1 MRRQRASNLKA
12 SLSSKTKTKYFLENP
27 QLTLDQQR
35 ILYADPEKTIK
46 YLGTTL
52 IPWKKLNLNP
62 RNPI

>member
-52 IPWKKLNLNP
+52 IP
-62 RNPI
+62 